1 MGAFLFPP
9 LEPLSVI
16 KKSHTDFQVA
26 MVKEIPTGHFD
37 FRLFLLEIRG
47 DETRQAATV
56 RFLDKEILLS
66 DLEQVMLKA
75 YLERTEKVLFV
86 RAPDF
91 YDLKEIIEIAKRAE
105 INRLWLLHE

>member
-1 MGAFLFPP
+1 MGTFLFPP

-16 KKSHTDFQVA
+16 KSHTDFQVA

-37 FRLFLLEIRG
+37 FRLFLLEIREMRRG
-47 DETRQAATV
+47 RLLPFGSSTKKSYCPISNRSCS
-56 RFLDKEILLS
+56 RPILN
-66 DLEQVMLKA
+66 EQ
-75 YLERTEKVLFV
+75 KVLFV